1 MPACT
6 NCEYPMRIIGPS
18 MYTLTAELGKETAR
32 PRVVGAARIDAEKQW
47 SVMRKKRSMRS
58 ILDDPAPI
66 RGRRR

>member
-1 MPACT
+1 M
-6 NCEYPMRIIGPS
+6 E
-18 MYTLTAELGKETAR
+18 TLTAELGKEMER
-32 PRVVGAARIDAEKQW
+32 PTVVGVARIDAEKQW

>member
-1 MPACT
+1 M
-6 NCEYPMRIIGPS
+6 E
-18 MYTLTAELGKETAR
+18 TLTAELGKETTR
-32 PRVVGAARIDAEKQW
+32 LRVVGEAQIDAEKQW